1 MKYNIR
7 GENVEI
13 TSAIKSYI
21 EDKIGKLDKY
31 FEEPENIKANVVIKI
46 RGKKQK
52 IEITIPAVHY
62 TLRSEEAHDDLYA
75 AIDLTV
81 DKLERQIRKNKTK
94 INSKIKKNIIQN
106 FEMDLEDNFEED
118 SLKIVKRKRVDMK
131 PMNEEEAILQMN
143 MLGHEF
149 FVFKNADTDS
159 ICVIYKRKD
168 DTYGIIETNK

>member
-7 GENVEI
+7 GEKVEV
-13 TSAIKSYI
+13 TPAIKSYI

-31 FEEPENIKANVVIKI
+31 FDDASNINANVVIKV
-46 RGKKQK
+46 RGKEQK
-52 IEITIPAVHY
+52 IEINVPAMHY
-62 TLRSEEAHDDLYA
+62 TLRSEESHSDLYA

-94 INSKIKKNIIQN
+94 INSKIKRNIIQN

-118 SLKIVKRKRVDMK
+118 SKVLKRKKVDMK
-131 PMNEEEAILQMN
+131 PMNEEEAILQME
-143 MLGHEF
+143 MLGHSF

-159 ICVIYKRKD
+159 ICVLYLRKD
-168 DTYGIIETNK
+168 GNYGIIETN

>member
-7 GENVEI
+7 GEKVEV
-13 TSAIKSYI
+13 TPAIKSYI

-31 FEEPENIKANVVIKI
+31 FDDASNINANVVIKV
-46 RGKKQK
+46 RGKEQK
-52 IEITIPAVHY
+52 IEITVPAMHY
-62 TLRSEEAHDDLYA
+62 TLRSEESHSDLYA

-94 INSKIKKNIIQN
+94 INSKIKRNVIQN

-118 SLKIVKRKRVDMK
+118 SKVLKRKKVDMK
-131 PMNEEEAILQMN
+131 PMDEEEAILQME
-143 MLGHEF
+143 MLGHSF

-159 ICVIYKRKD
+159 ICVLYLRKD
-168 DTYGIIETNK
+168 GNYGIIETN

>member
-7 GENVEI
+7 GEKIDI
-13 TSAIKSYI
+13 TPSIRAYI

-31 FEEPENIKANVVIKI
+31 FEDSENTFANIVIKI

-52 IEITIPAVHY
+52 IEITVPAMHY
-62 TLRSEEAHDDLYA
+62 TLRSEESHDDLYA

-94 INSKIKKNIIQN
+94 INSRIKKNIIQN
-106 FEMDLEDNFEED
+106 FDLELEDNFEEED
-118 SLKIVKRKRVDMK
+118 LKIVKRKKIDMK

-149 FVFKNADTDS
+149 FLFNNVDTES
-159 ICVIYKRKD
+159 ICLIYLRKD
-168 DTYGIIETNK
+168 GNYGIIETNK

>member
-7 GENVEI
+7 GEKVEV
-13 TSAIKSYI
+13 TPAIKSYI

-31 FEEPENIKANVVIKI
+31 FDDASNINANVVIKVC
-46 RGKKQK
+46 GKEQK
-52 IEITIPAVHY
+52 IEITVPAMHY
-62 TLRSEEAHDDLYA
+62 TLRSEESHSDLYA

-94 INSKIKKNIIQN
+94 INSKIKRNIIQN

-118 SLKIVKRKRVDMK
+118 SKVLKRKKVDMK
-131 PMNEEEAILQMN
+131 PMDEEEAILQME
-143 MLGHEF
+143 MLGHSF

-159 ICVIYKRKD
+159 ICVLYLRKD
-168 DTYGIIETNK
+168 GNYGIIETN

>member
-7 GENVEI
+7 GEKVEV
-13 TSAIKSYI
+13 TPAIKSYI

-31 FEEPENIKANVVIKI
+31 FDDASNINANVVIKV
-46 RGKKQK
+46 RGKEQK
-52 IEITIPAVHY
+52 IEITVPAMHD
-62 TLRSEEAHDDLYA
+62 TLRSEESHSDLYA

-94 INSKIKKNIIQN
+94 INSKIKRNIIQN

-118 SLKIVKRKRVDMK
+118 SKVLKRKKVDMK
-131 PMNEEEAILQMN
+131 PMDEEEAILQME
-143 MLGHEF
+143 MLGHSF

-159 ICVIYKRKD
+159 ICVLYLRKD
-168 DTYGIIETNK
+168 GNYGIIETN

>member
-7 GENVEI
+7 GEKVEV
-13 TSAIKSYI
+13 TPAIKSYI

-31 FEEPENIKANVVIKI
+31 FDDASNINANVVIKV
-46 RGKKQK
+46 RGKEQK
-52 IEITIPAVHY
+52 IEITVPAMHY
-62 TLRSEEAHDDLYA
+62 TLRSEESHSDLYA

-94 INSKIKKNIIQN
+94 INSKIKRNIIQN

-118 SLKIVKRKRVDMK
+118 SKVLKRKKVDMK
-131 PMNEEEAILQMN
+131 PMDEEEAILQME
-143 MLGHEF
+143 MLGHSF

-159 ICVIYKRKD
+159 ICVLYLRKD
-168 DTYGIIETNK
+168 GNYGILETN